1 MRYYSTRRP
10 FGPGTFPQRDGTETI
25 TNFGGKIYCEEIGR
39 EAWGYIEYREP
50 LTPEEAASYELTPA
64 GLKKFYCVTT
74 SFDDRG
80 RVTSAITREIEATV
94 QPENTSGSTSR
105 KDIYNDWFDSRE
117 AALEWVQE
125 AKRA

>member
-1 MRYYSTRRP
+1 MRYYSTQRP
-10 FGPGTFPQRDGTETI
+10 VSVGTYPKAGVQEI
-25 TNFGGKIYCEEIGR
+25 HNFDRKTFCEDISR
-39 EAWGYIEYREP
+39 EAWGYIDYDRE
-50 LTPEEAASYELTPA
+50 LTGSEADSYELTPA

-80 RVTSAITREIEATV
+80 RVASAITREIEAIV
-94 QPENTSGSTSR
+94 QPENTSSSTSR